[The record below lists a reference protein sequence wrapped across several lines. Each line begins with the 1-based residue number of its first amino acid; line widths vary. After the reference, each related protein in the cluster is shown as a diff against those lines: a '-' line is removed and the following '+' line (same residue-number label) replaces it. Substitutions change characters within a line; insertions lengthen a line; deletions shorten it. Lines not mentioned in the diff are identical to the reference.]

1 MNIELTRQNRTAIK
15 LYLGLSLSIIIFNVM
30 EIVLKLEDVKNC
42 LIYMAIL
49 ILTDVLLF
57 IFFNAKSDSVSIKVV
72 MLVGFAA
79 YYIAA
84 MFMSRYTIVLITIIP
99 AIMINAIFYD
109 IFFAYIVAIGAGGIN
124 VAWAIFELTRENP
137 RISII
142 EGAFQVFFICIAG
155 AFSVLSSRFI
165 KTLNDEKMEI
175 VQSEEQ
181 RQQSKSEAL
190 IELATDMSK
199 DIAQSVS
206 FMDTLKDSI
215 FKTQTG
221 MSEINNGISD
231 TASAVSG
238 QLTMTSDIQ
247 KQIQTVSTISDKIS
261 SYVAD
266 AARSVDES
274 MNIMQQM
281 LDAASASE
289 MAGNDVRKSLDAL
302 LQNTMS
308 MKQIISLINDVA
320 EQTSLLALNA
330 TIEAARAG
338 EAGRGFAVVAG
349 EVNNLSVQTQ
359 NATTEISAL
368 IDDISAQV
376 DAVVEKTEILLG
388 NNARQNSC
396 ADATNMKLNDVK
408 STSLH
413 IDRNSNKLTEA
424 VRVLENANNEIVNN
438 ISSVSSVSEE
448 VSAQADIAYSDAT
461 ANIRVVDEMMHIVSR
476 LNDSAQKL
484 NDY

>member
-1 MNIELTRQNRTAIK
+1 MDIELTRQNRNAIK
-15 LYLGLSLSIIIFNVM
+15 MYIWLSLSIIVFNIL
-30 EIVLKLEDVKNC
+30 EIVLKLEDVRNC
-42 LIYMAIL
+42 LIYMGIL
-49 ILTDVLLF
+49 ILTDILLF
-57 IFFNAKSDSVSIKVV
+57 LFFNAKSDSFSIKVI
-72 MLVGFAA
+72 MIAGFSA

-84 MFMSRYTIVLITIIP
+84 MFMSRYTIVLITVIP

-109 IFFAYIVAIGAGGIN
+109 IFFSYLVAIGAGGIN
-124 VAWAIFELTRENP
+124 IAWAIYELTRDNP
-137 RISII
+137 RISVI
-142 EGAFQVFFICIAG
+142 EGAFQVFFICMAG
-155 AFSVLSSRFI
+155 AFSVWSSKFI
-165 KTLNDEKMEI
+165 KTINDEKMEI
-175 VQSEEQ
+175 VQREEQ

-190 IELATDMSK
+190 IELATDMSE

-206 FMDTLKDSI
+206 FMDKLKDSI

-247 KQIQTVSTISDKIS
+247 KQIQSVSGISDKIS

-274 MNIMQQM
+274 MSIMQQM

-289 MAGNDVRKSLDAL
+289 MAGNEVRESLDAL
-302 LQNTMS
+302 LQNTLS

-359 NATTEISAL
+359 NATTEISKL
-368 IDDISAQV
+368 IDDISGQV
-376 DAVVEKTEILLG
+376 NTVVEKTEILLA

-396 ADATNMKLNDVK
+396 ADATNIKLNDVK
-408 STSLH
+408 STSIH
-413 IDRNSNKLTEA
+413 IDRNSDKLTEA

-461 ANIRVVDEMMHIVSR
+461 SNIRVVDEMMNIVSR
-476 LNDSAQKL
+476 LNELAQKL